1 MSDENVTPPAT
12 RDYRL
17 NPQLSHYGTKTRVEF
32 DGSCLK
38 QEKVTFNHGKVVNI
52 YIVYEITKIAIVGN
66 YDNHPTLQD
75 ELFGAVKLKKY
86 ADIDKYGYSG
96 YGLNLIEDQDFHIEA
111 VKIVK
116 F

>member
-1 MSDENVTPPAT
+1 MSDENVTPPTT
-12 RDYRL
+12 RDYRH
-17 NPQLSHYGTKTRVEF
+17 NPQLSYYGTKTRVES

-52 YIVYEITKIAIVGN
+52 YIVYEITKIAIVGS
-66 YDNHPTLQD
+66 YDNHPALQD
-75 ELFGAVKLKKY
+75 GLFGAVKLKKN

-116 F
+116 L